1 LDLKVVNLPP
11 DGLQLKFENYQKK
24 IEENYQGVDTRALLN
39 YEIHYRQIDEVTFKK
54 ENVTKYGGRDACGND
69 EWKIDDHSPTQPTQ
83 VAAGKYFYISI
94 SEFCGVFSALR
105 HSVYDSVLLLPFL

>member
-94 SEFCGVFSALR
+94 SGSSFVEFFFLALR
-105 HSVYDSVLLLPFL
+105 HSVNDSSV

>member
-1 LDLKVVNLPP
+1 MDLKVVNLPP

-69 EWKIDDHSPTQPTQ
+69 EWKIGDHSPRQPTQ
-83 VAAGKYFYISI
+83 VAAGKYFFISG
-94 SEFCGVFSALR
+94 SNFVDFFLDLR
-105 HSVYDSVLLLPFL
+105 HSVYDSFVER